1 MVRKGGSGR
10 VTGGNV
16 VNPRVGSALQDTRVA
31 REEQADEV
39 VRNHAVGTRGGLA
52 ALLRRKEVTVR
63 RRAFREWTPR

>member
-1 MVRKGGSGR
+1 
-10 VTGGNV
+10 V

-31 REEQADEV
+31 REEEAGEV
-39 VRNHAVGTRGGLA
+39 VRDHAVGTREELA